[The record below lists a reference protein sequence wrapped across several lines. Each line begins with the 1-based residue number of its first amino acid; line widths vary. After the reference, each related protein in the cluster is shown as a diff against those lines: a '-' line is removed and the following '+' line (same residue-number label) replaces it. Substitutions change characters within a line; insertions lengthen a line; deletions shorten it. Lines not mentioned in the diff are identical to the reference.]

1 MFVSDE
7 TESAI
12 YRRVHDMKAPGGATA
27 VYDQTTGTLIMVVAQ
42 RESAEAEPK
51 LIRWVMNGPMTLE
64 EAKQEIHEAGLQ
76 SGFPGMPS
84 EPISIN

>member
-1 MFVSDE
+1 MFYPKEKTMFVS
-7 TESAI
+7 
-12 YRRVHDMKAPGGATA
+12 PGGATA
-27 VYDQTTGTLIMVVAQ
+27 MYDQTTGTLIMVVAQ
-42 RESAEAEPK
+42 RESADAEPK

-76 SGFPGMPS
+76 SGFPGMPG